1 MNISIN
7 GYGENNATFI
17 TEGLVCPFHTV
28 KMAGNLT
35 VAPCAAGDEF
45 IGMAINTNNEC
56 TCVQLDGYAEFSY
69 SGTAPA
75 TGYCRLSADGNGG
88 ICADENGREH
98 LVVNVNTTKS
108 TAGIIL

>member
-7 GYGENNATFI
+7 GYGENNATFN

-28 KMAGNLT
+28 KMADNLT
-35 VAPCAAGDEF
+35 VTPCAAGDDF
-45 IGMAINTNNEC
+45 IGMAVNTNSEF
-56 TCVQLDGYAEFSY
+56 TCVQLDGYAEFRY

-88 ICADENGREH
+88 IRADENGREY
-98 LVVNVNTTKS
+98 LVVDVNTAKS